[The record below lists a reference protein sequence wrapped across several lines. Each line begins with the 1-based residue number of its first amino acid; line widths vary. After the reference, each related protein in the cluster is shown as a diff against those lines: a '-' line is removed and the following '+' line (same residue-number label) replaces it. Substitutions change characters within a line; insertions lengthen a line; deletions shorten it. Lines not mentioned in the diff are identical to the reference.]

1 MAAQTTTAVSERAL
15 LLLEI
20 IAKAEE
26 PPTLNEL
33 VALLQLPKATTHRF
47 IALLEKLG
55 FAQRTPDGRRYE
67 IGHRLAA
74 LATDAMRHS
83 FQSAPRRV
91 ILAALV
97 NEIGETC
104 NITMLDG
111 TQLVYLDRVE
121 SDWPLQYRL
130 KTGSHVPL
138 HCTASGKLFLA
149 LAPPSL
155 RRALFESGP
164 LERYTPR
171 TITSPDELEIELE
184 KIRRTEIGIDNEEFI
199 EGMSA
204 TAVPVLDSKGNICA
218 TVAVHGPT
226 GRLPLV
232 RAIELAPALKKAA
245 VAIERTFYPSSPP
258 APRKAPARANESA
271 TVKG

>member
-1 MAAQTTTAVSERAL
+1 MSVQTTSAVSERAL

-20 IAKAEE
+20 IAKADE

-33 VALLQLPKATTHRF
+33 VTLLQLPKATTHRF

-55 FAQRTPDGRRYE
+55 FAQRTSDGRRYE
-67 IGHRLAA
+67 IGPRLAA

-83 FQSAPRRV
+83 FQSAPRRA

-97 NEIGETC
+97 NEVGETC
-104 NITMLDG
+104 NIPMLDG

-149 LAPPSL
+149 LAPATL
-155 RRALFESGP
+155 RRALFGAGP
-164 LERYTPR
+164 LERHTPR

-184 KIRRTEIGIDNEEFI
+184 KIRSTQIGIDNEEFI
-199 EGMSA
+199 DGMSA
-204 TAVPVLDSKGNICA
+204 SAVPVLDSKGNICA

-226 GRLPLV
+226 ERLPLA

-245 VAIERTFYPSSPP
+245 LALENTFYPPNTAVSLKAGTP
-258 APRKAPARANESA
+258 ATTAAENKA
-271 TVKG
+271 